1 MPPLY
6 LPHISPISPGRIFD
20 ESLHVRGAP
29 CLVAGL
35 SAIAIVPPSPARPV
49 ETRAVDVA
57 VAAEEAA
64 STEEDA
70 SMTAPAQGAASAE
83 EAYEIRPGSCP
94 SSSDDAEFH
103 PR

>member
-1 MPPLY
+1 M
-6 LPHISPISPGRIFD
+6 
-20 ESLHVRGAP
+20 RGAP

-64 STEEDA
+64 STTEEAA
-70 SMTAPAQGAASAE
+70 STTEEAAPAQ

>member
-1 MPPLY
+1 M
-6 LPHISPISPGRIFD
+6 
-20 ESLHVRGAP
+20 RGAP

-49 ETRAVDVA
+49 ETRVETRAVDVD
-57 VAAEEAA
+57 VAAEGAA
-64 STEEDA
+64 STEEAA
-70 SMTAPAQGAASAE
+70 SMTASAPEAASAPGAASTQ

>member
-1 MPPLY
+1 M
-6 LPHISPISPGRIFD
+6 
-20 ESLHVRGAP
+20 RGAP

-64 STEEDA
+64 STEGGA
-70 SMTAPAQGAASAE
+70 STTEEAASAQ

>member
-1 MPPLY
+1 M
-6 LPHISPISPGRIFD
+6 
-20 ESLHVRGAP
+20 RGAP

-49 ETRAVDVA
+49 ETRVETRAVDVA

-64 STEEDA
+64 STTEEDA
-70 SMTAPAQGAASAE
+70 SMTAPAQGAVSTE